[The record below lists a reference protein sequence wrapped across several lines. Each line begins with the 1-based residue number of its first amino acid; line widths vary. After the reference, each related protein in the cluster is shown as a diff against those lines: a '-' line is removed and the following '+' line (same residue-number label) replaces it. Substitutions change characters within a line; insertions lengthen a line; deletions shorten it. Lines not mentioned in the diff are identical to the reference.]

1 MTAYRLRP
9 ATMSDAEAICRIY
22 NQGIEDRV
30 ATLET
35 ELRTP
40 GERRQWLMSRGPR
53 HPVIVA
59 ECAGLIVAGT
69 VSPALTEGGLSQAP
83 PGLIVAGTV
92 SPALTEGGLS
102 QARPGSV
109 SADNP
114 SERPGAVRADN
125 PAGPVGWASLNIF
138 NGRDAY
144 RFVADISV
152 YVERG
157 WRGRGVG
164 RVLLEKLTELGRT
177 HGYHKL
183 VLSAFPGNA
192 GGVALYAKS
201 GFRTVGIYHEQGQLD
216 GKWVDTI
223 VMEKLLSA

>member
-1 MTAYRLRP
+1 MTGYRLRL
-9 ATMSDAEAICRIY
+9 ASLSDAEAICRIY

-40 GERRQWLMSRGPR
+40 DERSHWLASRDER

-59 ECAGLIVAGT
+59 EPTTI
-69 VSPALTEGGLSQAP
+69 PAPIA
-83 PGLIVAGTV
+83 
-92 SPALTEGGLS
+92 
-102 QARPGSV
+102 
-109 SADNP
+109 
-114 SERPGAVRADN
+114 
-125 PAGPVGWASLNIF
+125 WASLNVY
-138 NGRDAY
+138 NARDAY

-157 WRGRGVG
+157 WRGKGVG
-164 RVLLEKLTELGRT
+164 RVMLEKLAELGRG

-183 VLSAFPGNA
+183 VLSAFPSNTA
-192 GGVALYAKS
+192 GMALYTKA
-201 GFRTVGIYHEQGQLD
+201 GFRTVGIYREQGQLD

-223 VMEKLLSA
+223 VMEKIL

>member
-1 MTAYRLRP
+1 MTSFRLRLAS
-9 ATMSDAEAICRIY
+9 ATDADAICRIY

-40 GERRQWLMSRGPR
+40 DERRHWLASRDAR

-59 ECAGLIVAGT
+59 EVA
-69 VSPALTEGGLSQAP
+69 
-83 PGLIVAGTV
+83 
-92 SPALTEGGLS
+92 
-102 QARPGSV
+102 
-109 SADNP
+109 
-114 SERPGAVRADN
+114 SEA
-125 PAGPVGWASLNIF
+125 PAGPIAPATITGWASLNVY
-138 NGRDAY
+138 NAREAY

-157 WRGRGVG
+157 WRGKGVG
-164 RVLLEKLTELGRT
+164 RLMLEKLTELGRA

-192 GGVALYAKS
+192 AGMALYTKS

-216 GKWVDTI
+216 GKWVNTI
-223 VMEKLLSA
+223 VMEKIL

>member
-1 MTAYRLRP
+1 MTAYRLRL
-9 ATMSDAEAICRIY
+9 AVAADAQAICRIY

-40 GERRQWLMSRGPR
+40 DERRQWLATRAAR

-59 ECAGLIVAGT
+59 ELDDGLSAETEPARIVVAGPMR
-69 VSPALTEGGLSQAP
+69 PAWTEGGLR
-83 PGLIVAGTV
+83 
-92 SPALTEGGLS
+92 E
-102 QARPGSV
+102 ARAGSV

-114 SERPGAVRADN
+114 SGAI
-125 PAGPVGWASLNIF
+125 GWASLNVF
-138 NGRDAY
+138 NAREAY

-157 WRGRGVG
+157 WRGKGVG
-164 RVLLEKLTELGRT
+164 RVLLEKLTGLGRV

-192 GGVALYAKS
+192 AGMALYTKS

-223 VMEKLLSA
+223 VMEKLLV

>member
-1 MTAYRLRP
+1 MTAYRLRH
-9 ATMSDAEAICRIY
+9 ATASDAEALCRIY
-22 NQGIEDRV
+22 NQGIEDRI

-35 ELRTP
+35 ERRTP
-40 GERRQWLMSRGPR
+40 DERRQWLASRSAR

-59 ECAGLIVAGT
+59 D
-69 VSPALTEGGLSQAP
+69 
-83 PGLIVAGTV
+83 
-92 SPALTEGGLS
+92 
-102 QARPGSV
+102 SV
-109 SADNP
+109 NEP
-114 SERPGAVRADN
+114 S
-125 PAGPVGWASLNIF
+125 GPIGWASLNVF
-138 NGRDAY
+138 NPRDAY

-157 WRGRGVG
+157 WRGQGVG

-192 GGVALYAKS
+192 GGMALYARS
-201 GFRTVGIYHEQGQLD
+201 GFRAVGIYREQGQLD